1 MSLKI
6 KQLQGCCWV
15 LLVNFSTATCFPI
28 LLGVMIFEQIF
39 QSSKCMQE
47 SNTWWVWLFVD
58 YYIKV
63 FESDIFYDILL
74 SLLNFH
80 KLLMDPKLNHSIKT
94 NSSNLCLTILLAIIK
109 KIGMF
114 YDVFVMDLI
123 WQLFT
128 ILTMCIDYSQH
139 ASI

>member
-1 MSLKI
+1 MKLLSTLK
-6 KQLQGCCWV
+6 
-15 LLVNFSTATCFPI
+15 F
-28 LLGVMIFEQIF
+28 
-39 QSSKCMQE
+39 
-47 SNTWWVWLFVD
+47 FVY

-63 FESDIFYDILL
+63 FESDIFYDILP

-94 NSSNLCLTILLAIIK
+94 NSSNLCLIFLLVIIK
-109 KIGMF
+109 KLGMF

-128 ILTMCIDYSQH
+128 IITMCIDYSQH